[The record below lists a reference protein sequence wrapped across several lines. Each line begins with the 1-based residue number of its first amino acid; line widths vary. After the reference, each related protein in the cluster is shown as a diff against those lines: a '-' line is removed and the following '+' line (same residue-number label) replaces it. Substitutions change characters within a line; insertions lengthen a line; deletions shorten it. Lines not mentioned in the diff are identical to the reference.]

1 MKKRGFTLIEL
12 LVVIAII
19 GILALLIIIN
29 LAGASE
35 RARYAKAKAELKT
48 IDDAVTI
55 AFVEASA
62 KPANSAGWDRLGAGA
77 YLLDNLKDSTG
88 ANLIQ
93 NTPTPPASDWGNYQV
108 YVQGTSDHAS
118 GIATPTSAIVGDLC
132 MFRGGS
138 KFIGAV
144 GGKTGTDA
152 ACEPAP

>member
-62 KPANSAGWDRLGAGA
+62 KPTTDTTWPVLGGGYA
-77 YLLDNLKDSTG
+77 LTELKDSTG

-93 NTPTPPASDWGNYQV
+93 NTPTPPATDWGAYRV
-108 YVQGTSDHAS
+108 YVASTSDHAT
-118 GIATPTSAIVGDLC
+118 GIESPTGTTTEYCI
-132 MFRGGS
+132 FKGGS
-138 KFIGAV
+138 KFVGAV
-144 GGKTGTDA
+144 GTKTGTDA
-152 ACEPAP
+152 ACDPA